1 MTRYIPNIGILT
13 DISANIFAMLILVL
27 LSLLLER
34 QQRLQAG
41 QGAPAA
47 VDLEK
52 DRMGIDRAPLTAG
65 EMVDL
70 LYGRQQG
77 PGPIR
82 VDLFDH
88 GIEVISASGSEYIS
102 TKDGVRQH
110 FSKLTET
117 SGQTVNLYVFGHE
130 FYRSVTEALAGA
142 GRNWREIS
150 VPQALRQ
157 SEHGTARHGWSAN
170 FMDLMRRSLDRAHFR
185 TELARLL
192 ASPGPSSS
200 QTKGLGEKTA
210 PSFIGDDSVIPR
222 LASLLRGIAAAAA
235 IVAGLAFV
243 LWVETHKGRAK

>member
-34 QQRLQAG
+34 QQRLQAL
-41 QGAPAA
+41 QEAPAA

-70 LYGRQQG
+70 LYSRQQG

-102 TKDGVRQH
+102 AREGVQQRL
-110 FSKLTET
+110 SKLTDT
-117 SGQTVNLYVFGHE
+117 AGLTANLYVFGHE
-130 FYRSVTEALAGA
+130 FYRSVTKALAGA

-157 SEHGTARHGWSAN
+157 REPATARQGWSTN

-192 ASPGPSSS
+192 ASPGPPSG

-210 PSFIGDDSVIPR
+210 RSLIGEDSIILR
-222 LASLLRGIAAAAA
+222 LASLSRGIAAAAA